1 MYVVPN
7 DLKWL
12 NNCVVLHI
20 NFIFRSYFHIFIF
33 DSIALYSPPVEKV
46 TEGEKV
52 QERIVRG
59 WAERLV
65 KLLSYKRHIQ
75 QQISFLDCELNI
87 LYVKCGLRNEHENRF
102 KFCTGL
108 NFFRSYFHY
117 CSSSVHHCKDH
128 FHIHFINR
136 CSHI

>member
-1 MYVVPN
+1 M
-7 DLKWL
+7 
-12 NNCVVLHI
+12 
-20 NFIFRSYFHIFIF
+20 
-33 DSIALYSPPVEKV
+33 EKV

-75 QQISFLDCELNI
+75 QQIYFLDCELDI

-108 NFFRSYFHY
+108 NFFRSY
-117 CSSSVHHCKDH
+117 SITAQVV
-128 FHIHFINR
+128 FIIAKIAFI
-136 CSHI
+136 SIS